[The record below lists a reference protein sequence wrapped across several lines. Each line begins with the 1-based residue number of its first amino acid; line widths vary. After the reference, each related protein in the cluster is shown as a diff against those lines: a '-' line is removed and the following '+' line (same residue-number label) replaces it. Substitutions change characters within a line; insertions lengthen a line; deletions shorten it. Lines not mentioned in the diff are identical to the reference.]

1 MRIKKCWGNEGG
13 GMMDITEVVQTGGAI
28 LVSLGGAGAIIM
40 ALSSWLGKVW
50 ATRILE
56 EDKNKYQ
63 VVLEQLKSQYQLD
76 VEKNK
81 SVFLRYS
88 ESQFNLYNSV
98 WVALCDLEKAADQ
111 LWAAA
116 TRTYVKEF
124 AKSLYEAKHEV
135 RKGALIIEEDH
146 YDRLLTLFGEFEQFE
161 FGKSK
166 LLQLRRER
174 ERLESLDENE
184 IRWVID
190 KNGQIRERFKD
201 ILAEVKEQF
210 SSQLRGDYLNQP

>member
-1 MRIKKCWGNEGG
+1 MNL
-13 GMMDITEVVQTGGAI
+13 TEVLQTGSAI
-28 LVSLGGAGAIIM
+28 LISLGGAGAIIM

-50 ATRILE
+50 AARILE

-63 VVLEQLKSQYQLD
+63 VALEQLKSQYQLD

-116 TRTYVKEF
+116 TRTYVRDF
-124 AKSLYEAKHEV
+124 AKSLSEAKHEV
-135 RKGALIIEEDH
+135 RKGALIIEEEH
-146 YDRLLTLFGEFEQFE
+146 YERLISLFSEFEEFE

-174 ERLESLDENE
+174 ERIDRLDENE

-190 KNGQIRERFKD
+190 QNGQIRERFKET
-201 ILAEVKEQF
+201 LSEVKKQF
-210 SSQLRGDYLNQP
+210 SSQLRGDYLDSP

>member
-1 MRIKKCWGNEGG
+1 MSF
-13 GMMDITEVVQTGGAI
+13 TEVVEIGGAV
-28 LVSLGGAGAIIM
+28 LVSIGGAGAILM
-40 ALSSWLGKVW
+40 GLSSWLGKVW
-50 ATRILE
+50 ASKILE

-63 VVLEQLKSQYQLD
+63 IALEQLKSQYQLD

-98 WVALCDLEKAADQ
+98 WVALCDLEKSADQ

-116 TRTYVKEF
+116 TRTYVRNF
-124 AKSLYEAKHEV
+124 AKSLSDAKYEV
-135 RKGALIIEEDH
+135 RKGALIIEELH
-146 YDRLLTLFGEFEQFE
+146 YNRLIELFSEFEQFE

-174 ERLESLDENE
+174 ERLDNLSEGE

-190 KNGQIRERFKD
+190 QNGQIRERFKV
-201 ILAEVKEQF
+201 LLSEVKNQF

>member
-1 MRIKKCWGNEGG
+1 MNL
-13 GMMDITEVVQTGGAI
+13 TEVLQTGSAI
-28 LVSLGGAGAIIM
+28 LISLGGAGAIIM

-50 ATRILE
+50 AARILE

-63 VVLEQLKSQYQLD
+63 VALEQLKSQYQLD

-116 TRTYVKEF
+116 TRTYVRDF
-124 AKSLYEAKHEV
+124 AKSLSEAKHEV
-135 RKGALIIEEDH
+135 RKGALIIEEEH
-146 YDRLLTLFGEFEQFE
+146 YERLISLFSEFEEFE

-174 ERLESLDENE
+174 ERIDRLDENE

-190 KNGQIRERFKD
+190 QNGQIRERFKD
-201 ILAEVKEQF
+201 TLSEVKNQF
-210 SSQLRGDYLNQP
+210 SSQLRGDYLDSP

>member
-1 MRIKKCWGNEGG
+1 MNL
-13 GMMDITEVVQTGGAI
+13 TEVLQTGSAI
-28 LVSLGGAGAIIM
+28 IISLGGAGAIIM

-50 ATRILE
+50 AARILE

-63 VVLEQLKSQYQLD
+63 VALEQLKSQYQLD

-116 TRTYVKEF
+116 TRTYVRDF
-124 AKSLYEAKHEV
+124 AKSLSEAKHEV
-135 RKGALIIEEDH
+135 RKGALIIEEEH
-146 YDRLLTLFGEFEQFE
+146 YERLISLFSEFEEFE

-174 ERLESLDENE
+174 ERIDRLDENE

-190 KNGQIRERFKD
+190 QNGQIRERFKD
-201 ILAEVKEQF
+201 TLSEVKNQF
-210 SSQLRGDYLNQP
+210 SSQLRGDYLDSP